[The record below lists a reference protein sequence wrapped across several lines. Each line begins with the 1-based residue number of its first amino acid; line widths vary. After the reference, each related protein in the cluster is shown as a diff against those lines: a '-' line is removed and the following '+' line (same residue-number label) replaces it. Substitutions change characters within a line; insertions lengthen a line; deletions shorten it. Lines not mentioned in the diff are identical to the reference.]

1 MYTLLRKTMT
11 KSQTSKN
18 TQSAKQIVRQI
29 SGITSKRS
37 VSSISGTRIA
47 REEFDPTKEHDEML
61 TRLSEIKTLRG
72 ELDHEEKAIKSR
84 IRKDLLSYQEDG
96 DVPEI
101 HHSQDEK
108 LYAGFRTSVTYIY
121 SEKLQTRIDLHAKET
136 KLIKNKKDAEV
147 LSNTAKVQ
155 SAKKTVVLYLS
166 LIHI

>member
-1 MYTLLRKTMT
+1 MYTLLLKTMT

-37 VSSISGTRIA
+37 VSSISGTRLA

-61 TRLSEIKTLRG
+61 TRLSEIKTLRE
-72 ELDHEEKAIKSR
+72 ELDHEEKTIKSR

-101 HHSQDEK
+101 HHSQDDK

-147 LSNTAKVQ
+147 LSNIAKVQ
-155 SAKKTVVLYLS
+155 SSKKTVVLYRP
-166 LIHI
+166 

>member
-1 MYTLLRKTMT
+1 MT

-37 VSSISGTRIA
+37 VSSISGTRLA

-61 TRLSEIKTLRG
+61 TRLSEIKTLRE

-84 IRKDLLSYQEDG
+84 IRKELLSYQEDG

-108 LYAGFRTSVTYIY
+108 LYAGFRTSITYIY
-121 SEKLQTRIDLHAKET
+121 SEKLQARIDLHAKET

-147 LSNTAKVQ
+147 LSNIAEVQ
-155 SAKKTVVLYLS
+155 SAKKTVVLYRP
-166 LIHI
+166 

>member
-29 SGITSKRS
+29 SGITSRRS
-37 VSSISGTRIA
+37 VPSISGTRIA

-84 IRKDLLSYQEDG
+84 IS
-96 DVPEI
+96 
-101 HHSQDEK
+101 
-108 LYAGFRTSVTYIY
+108 
-121 SEKLQTRIDLHAKET
+121 
-136 KLIKNKKDAEV
+136 
-147 LSNTAKVQ
+147 
-155 SAKKTVVLYLS
+155 
-166 LIHI
+166 

>member
-1 MYTLLRKTMT
+1 MT

-101 HHSQDEK
+101 QHSQDEK

-155 SAKKTVVLYLS
+155 SAKKTVVLYS
-166 LIHI
+166 P

>member
-1 MYTLLRKTMT
+1 MYTLLLKTMT
-11 KSQTSKN
+11 KSQTSNN

-47 REEFDPTKEHDEML
+47 REEFDPTNEHDEML
-61 TRLSEIKTLRG
+61 TRLSEIKALKD
-72 ELDHEEKAIKSR
+72 ELEHEEKGLKSKL
-84 IRKDLLSYQEDG
+84 RKDLLSYQEDG

-101 HHSQDEK
+101 HHSQDDK

-121 SEKLQTRIDLHAKET
+121 SEKLQTRIELHAKET

-147 LSNTAKVQ
+147 LSNIAKVQ
-155 SAKKTVVLYLS
+155 SAKKTVVLYS
-166 LIHI
+166 P

>member
-1 MYTLLRKTMT
+1 MYTLLLKTMT

-37 VSSISGTRIA
+37 VSSISGTRLA

-61 TRLSEIKTLRG
+61 TRLSEIKTLRE
-72 ELDHEEKAIKSR
+72 ELDHEEKTIKSR

-101 HHSQDEK
+101 HHSQDDK

-121 SEKLQTRIDLHAKET
+121 SEKLQTRIELHAKET

-147 LSNTAKVQ
+147 LSNIAKVQ
-155 SAKKTVVLYLS
+155 SAKKTVVLYRP
-166 LIHI
+166 

>member
-1 MYTLLRKTMT
+1 MT

-29 SGITSKRS
+29 SGITSRRS
-37 VSSISGTRIA
+37 VPSISGTRIA

-84 IRKDLLSYQEDG
+84 IRKELLSYQEDG

-121 SEKLQTRIDLHAKET
+121 SEKLQTRINLHAKET

-155 SAKKTVVLYLS
+155 SVKKTVVLYS
-166 LIHI
+166 P

>member
-1 MYTLLRKTMT
+1 MYTLLLKTMT

-29 SGITSKRS
+29 SGITSRRS
-37 VSSISGTRIA
+37 VPSISGTRKV

-61 TRLSEIKTLRG
+61 TRLSEIKALKD
-72 ELDHEEKAIKSR
+72 ELENEEKSLKSKL
-84 IRKDLLSYQEDG
+84 RKDLLSYQEDG

-147 LSNTAKVQ
+147 LNDIATIQYAKRSVI
-155 SAKKTVVLYLS
+155 LYKP
-166 LIHI
+166 

>member
-1 MYTLLRKTMT
+1 MYTLLLKTMT

-29 SGITSKRS
+29 SGITSRRS
-37 VSSISGTRIA
+37 VSSISGTRKV
-47 REEFDPTKEHDEML
+47 REEFDPTNEHDEML
-61 TRLSEIKTLRG
+61 TRLSEIKSLKD
-72 ELDHEEKAIKSR
+72 ELEHEEKSLKAL
-84 IRKDLLSYQEDG
+84 IRRDLLLYQEDG

-147 LSNTAKVQ
+147 LSNIAKVQ
-155 SAKKTVVLYLS
+155 SSKKTVVLYRP
-166 LIHI
+166 

>member
-1 MYTLLRKTMT
+1 MYTLLLKTMT

-29 SGITSKRS
+29 SGITSRRS
-37 VSSISGTRIA
+37 VSSISGTRKA
-47 REEFDPTKEHDEML
+47 REEFDPTNEHDEML
-61 TRLSEIKTLRG
+61 TRLSEIKALKD
-72 ELDHEEKAIKSR
+72 ELEIEEKGIKSKL
-84 IRKDLLSYQEDG
+84 RKDLLSYQEDG

-121 SEKLQTRIDLHAKET
+121 SEKLQTRIELHAKET

-147 LSNTAKVQ
+147 LSNIAKVQ
-155 SAKKTVVLYLS
+155 SAKKTVVLYRP
-166 LIHI
+166 

>member
-1 MYTLLRKTMT
+1 MYTLLLKTMT

-29 SGITSKRS
+29 SGITSRRS
-37 VSSISGTRIA
+37 VSSISGTRKA

-61 TRLSEIKTLRG
+61 TRLSEIKALKD
-72 ELDHEEKAIKSR
+72 ELEHEEKGLKSKL
-84 IRKDLLSYQEDG
+84 RKDLLSYQEDG

-121 SEKLQTRIDLHAKET
+121 SEKLQTRIELHAKET

-147 LSNTAKVQ
+147 LANIVKVQ
-155 SAKKTVVLYLS
+155 SSKKTVVLYRP
-166 LIHI
+166 

>member
-1 MYTLLRKTMT
+1 MT

-29 SGITSKRS
+29 SGITSRRS
-37 VSSISGTRIA
+37 VPSISGTRIA

-84 IRKDLLSYQEDG
+84 IRKELLSYQEDG

-147 LSNTAKVQ
+147 LSNTAEVQ
-155 SAKKTVVLYLS
+155 SVKKTVVLYS
-166 LIHI
+166 P

>member
-1 MYTLLRKTMT
+1 MYTLLLKTMT

-61 TRLSEIKTLRG
+61 TRLSEIKALKD
-72 ELDHEEKAIKSR
+72 ELEHEEKGLKSKL
-84 IRKDLLSYQEDG
+84 RKDLLSYQEDG

-121 SEKLQTRIDLHAKET
+121 SEKLQTRIELHAKET

-147 LSNTAKVQ
+147 LSNIAKLQ
-155 SAKKTVVLYLS
+155 SSKKTVVLYRP
-166 LIHI
+166 

>member
-1 MYTLLRKTMT
+1 MYTLLLKTMT

-37 VSSISGTRIA
+37 VSSISGTRLA

-61 TRLSEIKTLRG
+61 TRLSEIKALKD
-72 ELDHEEKAIKSR
+72 ELEHEEKGIKSKL
-84 IRKDLLSYQEDG
+84 RKDLLSYQEDG

-147 LSNTAKVQ
+147 LSNIAKIQ
-155 SAKKTVVLYLS
+155 SSKKTVVLYRP
-166 LIHI
+166 

>member
-1 MYTLLRKTMT
+1 MYTLLLKTMT

-29 SGITSKRS
+29 SGITSRRS
-37 VSSISGTRIA
+37 VPSLSGTRLA

-84 IRKDLLSYQEDG
+84 IRKELLSYQEDG

-147 LSNTAKVQ
+147 LSNTAEVQ
-155 SAKKTVVLYLS
+155 SVKKTVVLYS
-166 LIHI
+166 P

>member
-1 MYTLLRKTMT
+1 MYTLLLKTMT

-37 VSSISGTRIA
+37 ISSISGTRKA

-61 TRLSEIKTLRG
+61 TRLSEIKTLRE

-101 HHSQDEK
+101 HHSQDDK

-121 SEKLQTRIDLHAKET
+121 SEKLQTRIELHAKET

-147 LSNTAKVQ
+147 LSNIAKVQ
-155 SAKKTVVLYLS
+155 SSKKTVVLYRP
-166 LIHI
+166 

>member
-1 MYTLLRKTMT
+1 MT

-18 TQSAKQIVRQI
+18 TSSSREAVSRY
-29 SGITSKRS
+29 SGIASKRS
-37 VSSISGTRIA
+37 ISSLTGDRYRTV
-47 REEFDPTKEHDEML
+47 EEFDPTKEHDEML

-155 SAKKTVVLYLS
+155 SAKKTVVLYS
-166 LIHI
+166 P

>member
-147 LSNTAKVQ
+147 LSNIAKLQ
-155 SAKKTVVLYLS
+155 SSKKTVVLYRP
-166 LIHI
+166 

>member
-1 MYTLLRKTMT
+1 MT

-18 TQSAKQIVRQI
+18 TSSSREAVSRY
-29 SGITSKRS
+29 SGIASKRS
-37 VSSISGTRIA
+37 ISSLTGDRYRTV
-47 REEFDPTKEHDEML
+47 EEFDPTKEHDEML
-61 TRLSEIKTLRG
+61 TRLSEIKSLKD
-72 ELDHEEKAIKSR
+72 ELEHEEKSLKAL
-84 IRKDLLSYQEDG
+84 IRRDLLLYQEDG

-147 LSNTAKVQ
+147 LANIAKVQ
-155 SAKKTVVLYLS
+155 SSKKTVVLYRP
-166 LIHI
+166 

>member
-1 MYTLLRKTMT
+1 MT

-37 VSSISGTRIA
+37 ISSISGTRKA

-61 TRLSEIKTLRG
+61 TRLSEIKTLRE

-101 HHSQDEK
+101 HHSQDDK

-121 SEKLQTRIDLHAKET
+121 SEKLQTRIELHAKET

-147 LSNTAKVQ
+147 LSNIAKVQ
-155 SAKKTVVLYLS
+155 SSKKTVVLYRP
-166 LIHI
+166 